1 MSHINKI
8 EGIGVSHTKKLEAEG
23 IKTAEQLL
31 QAGSSPKHR
40 QELAK
45 KTGFSEHHILK
56 WVNQADLFRVK
67 GIGRQYA
74 ELLQSSGVDSVLEL
88 AQRTPDHLRAAL
100 KANNDKKRQV
110 HLVPGAGTVDRWVDE
125 AKKLPRIVTY

>member
-40 QELAK
+40 LELAK
-45 KTGFSEHHILK
+45 KTGFAEHT
-56 WVNQADLFRVK
+56 F
-67 GIGRQYA
+67 
-74 ELLQSSGVDSVLEL
+74 
-88 AQRTPDHLRAAL
+88 
-100 KANNDKKRQV
+100 
-110 HLVPGAGTVDRWVDE
+110 
-125 AKKLPRIVTY
+125 

>member
-67 GIGRQYA
+67 ESAGSMRNCYNHRALIPFSN
-74 ELLQSSGVDSVLEL
+74 LLSIDRIICTQHLKRTTTKNAKYTWFQVLARL
-88 AQRTPDHLRAAL
+88 A
-100 KANNDKKRQV
+100 
-110 HLVPGAGTVDRWVDE
+110 AG
-125 AKKLPRIVTY
+125 

>member
-8 EGIGVSHTKKLEAEG
+8 EGIGVSHAKKLEAEG

-40 QELAK
+40 QELAQ

-88 AQRTPDHLRAAL
+88 AQRRADHLHAAL

-110 HLVPGAGTVDRWVDE
+110 RLVPGAGTVDRWVEE